1 MNTSGRFA
9 SVRAVLA
16 VSLLVGLS
24 AGLPAAAAEGTR
36 TADSNASCHQETRR
50 VAVWPKGGNP
60 KYAQV
65 PSIEARE
72 VTVCNGKVVSRSQKN
87 AANQEKGG

>member
-1 MNTSGRFA
+1 MKTSGRVA

-16 VSLLVGLS
+16 MSLLVGLS
-24 AGLPAAAAEGTR
+24 AGLPAAAAEGTP
-36 TADSNASCHQETRR
+36 TADTNASCHQETRR

-65 PSIEARE
+65 PSIESRS
-72 VTVCNGKVVSRSQKN
+72 VTVCNGKVVSQSQKN
-87 AANQEKGG
+87 ASTEQKGG